1 MALKLRV
8 ISDHYRELGDRR
20 SRVFGVNGG
29 SIGRAPDNDWV
40 LPDPRRIVSGH
51 HCDIEH
57 RGGRYVLRD
66 TSTNGVYVND
76 SESPVSDSGPR
87 ELVDGDRVRI
97 GDYEILV
104 SIDERTDFLHNEADR
119 ATAARHV
126 SGDLGSSLDLD
137 ALLSSEERGRDSAD
151 SGSMP
156 IRTAFGMRVSTT
168 ERRSS
173 GVLTASPDEPPPP
186 PRTAPPA
193 DWALK
198 TRPIT
203 REELNQAIAR
213 RGLRPMFKDNE
224 SATPAATPATS
235 TSSSGAYAALGADA
249 VAAAQA
255 VCRGA
260 GLDPAALSPGA
271 QAQLPTLAGQ
281 LLRELVLGL
290 GDLLQSRAALS
301 SSGSGGRTPGA
312 TSNPI
317 RASDNVEQALQRLFE
332 SHGRWQG
339 GSIEAVREALQELRD
354 HDEAAKAAV
363 QAGVASVLERLSPAN
378 MADQFESG
386 RAGRTQTGLTGEADP
401 RPRYWEHYS
410 EFHRLLTQH
419 KGEGLPPVYQE
430 AYERAYQAKRA
441 ELQLARQR
449 RR

>member
-8 ISDHYRELGDRR
+8 ISDQYRELGDRR
-20 SRVFGVNGG
+20 ARVFGLNGG

-57 RGGRYVLRD
+57 RSGRYVLRD

-76 SESPVSDSGPR
+76 AELPVSDGGPR
-87 ELVDGDRVRI
+87 ELVDGDRLRI

-104 SIDERTDFLHNEADR
+104 SIDERMDFLPNEAER
-119 ATAARHV
+119 VTAAKHV
-126 SGDLGSSLDLD
+126 TGDLGANLDLD
-137 ALLSSEERGRDSAD
+137 ALLSPGQGGRDVAD

-156 IRTAFGMRVSTT
+156 VRNAFGLKVPATD
-168 ERRSS
+168 RRS
-173 GVLTASPDEPPPP
+173 GVLSTHPDEPPPP
-186 PRTAPPA
+186 PRIAPPA

-203 REELNQAIAR
+203 REELNEAIAR
-213 RGLRPMFKDNE
+213 RGLRPVTMDRE
-224 SATPAATPATS
+224 PAAAAGVTAIAS
-235 TSSSGAYAALGADA
+235 TSGSYAALGTDA
-249 VAAAQA
+249 VGTAQA

-260 GLDPAALSPGA
+260 GLDPTALSPAA

-290 GDLLQSRAALS
+290 GDLLRSRAAG
-301 SSGSGGRTPGA
+301 SGSAGSGRTTGA

-339 GSIEAVREALQELRD
+339 GSIEAVRDAVQELRD
-354 HDEAAKAAV
+354 HDDAEKAAV
-363 QAGVASVLERLSPAN
+363 QAGVESVLERLSPSN
-378 MADQFESG
+378 MADQFEAG
-386 RAGRTQTGLTGEADP
+386 RAGRTQTGVTGEADP
-401 RPRYWEHYS
+401 RPRYWEHYT

-419 KGEGLPPVYQE
+419 RGEGLPPVYQE
-430 AYERAYQAKRA
+430 AYERAYQARRA
-441 ELQLARQR
+441 ELLLARQR

>member
-20 SRVFGVNGG
+20 TRVFGINGG

-51 HCDIEH
+51 HCEIQH
-57 RGGRYVLRD
+57 RSGRFVLRD

-76 SESPVSDSGPR
+76 ADLPVSEGGPR
-87 ELVDGDRVRI
+87 ELADGDRLRI

-104 SIDERTDFLHNEADR
+104 SIDERMDFLPNEAER
-119 ATAARHV
+119 ATAAKHV
-126 SGDLGSSLDLD
+126 TGDLGANLDLD
-137 ALLSSEERGRDSAD
+137 ALLSPAQASQDAAD

-156 IRTAFGMRVSTT
+156 VRNAFGLKVPATD
-168 ERRSS
+168 RRS
-173 GVLTASPDEPPPP
+173 GVVTASPDEPPPP
-186 PRTAPPA
+186 PRMPPPA

-203 REELNQAIAR
+203 REELHDAIAR
-213 RGLRPMFKDNE
+213 RSARPAAIGKE
-224 SATPAATPATS
+224 SAPGTNSSNS
-235 TSSSGAYAALGADA
+235 TSGAYAALGADGIGAA
-249 VAAAQA
+249 VQA

-260 GLDPAALSPGA
+260 GLDPAALSPAA

-290 GDLLQSRAALS
+290 GDLLQSRSAGS
-301 SSGSGGRTPGA
+301 GSSGNGRGA
-312 TSNPI
+312 GAVSNPI
-317 RASDNVEQALQRLFE
+317 RASENVEQALQRLFE

-354 HDEAAKAAV
+354 HDDAIKAAV
-363 QAGVASVLERLSPAN
+363 QAGVESVLERLSPAN
-378 MADQFESG
+378 MADQFEAG
-386 RAGRTQTGLTGEADP
+386 RAGRTLTGVNGEADP
-401 RPRYWEHYS
+401 RPRYWEHYT

-430 AYERAYQAKRA
+430 AYERAYQARRA